1 MLRLCAS
8 VVLLAAALTGPALAQ
23 EGDARGNFVSFVD
36 RVTEGVAALER
47 KAREVAD
54 DISGSDEFE
63 LAERGVND
71 LRASVEAFAQ
81 TLGEKTDVDTLT
93 ADMEA
98 WTEENRARID
108 ELDQVSR
115 YERARLR
122 ALWRRQDRI
131 VEAIG
136 DRLERVR
143 KLVGQDLE
151 LLAEEKAIR
160 MEMAKVGAERT
171 SRRAQIRAAQEISRL
186 ARELKRVRDDIEEA
200 LDQLSPAS

>member
-1 MLRLCAS
+1 M
-8 VVLLAAALTGPALAQ
+8 
-23 EGDARGNFVSFVD
+23 
-36 RVTEGVAALER
+36 
-47 KAREVAD
+47 
-54 DISGSDEFE
+54 
-63 LAERGVND
+63 
-71 LRASVEAFAQ
+71 
-81 TLGEKTDVDTLT
+81 GEKTDVDTLT

-143 KLVGQDLE
+143 ELVGQDLE
-151 LLAEEKAIR
+151 LLSEEKAIR
-160 MEMAKVGAERT
+160 MEMARVGAERT